1 MTKVLMTENPPRP
14 TPLPIG
20 KREEVRDVWIFEFG
34 SLGSYNVESENFLL
48 TFFAPSS
55 FPSPRWGEGG
65 GEGKFQ
71 IFLARIYLG
80 FGIRRLEFSLL
91 R

>member
-48 TFFAPSS
+48 TFFAPH
-55 FPSPRWGEGG
+55 PSPLPAGER
-65 GEGKFQ
+65 EGVRGNFKYFW
-71 IFLARIYLG
+71 LG
-80 FGIRRLEFSLL
+80 FIWDLEFGVWNLAC
-91 R
+91 

>member
-1 MTKVLMTENPPRP
+1 M
-14 TPLPIG
+14 G
-20 KREEVRDVWIFEFG
+20 EETD
-34 SLGSYNVESENFLL
+34 LDSYNVESENFLL
-48 TFFAPSS
+48 TFFAPSP

-71 IFLARIYLG
+71 ISLARIYLR
-80 FGIRRLEFSLL
+80 FGICDLEFDKAEGMPTPLFA